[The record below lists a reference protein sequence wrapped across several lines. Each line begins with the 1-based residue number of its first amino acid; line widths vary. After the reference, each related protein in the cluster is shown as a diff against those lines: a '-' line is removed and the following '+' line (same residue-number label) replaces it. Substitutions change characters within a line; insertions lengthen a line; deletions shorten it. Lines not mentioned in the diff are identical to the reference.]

1 MPVDD
6 NNKISPDDLPTIFQ
20 IAIAQE
26 TNALSIESLHT
37 LFTKQQIQ
45 IEELE
50 QVLKVQH
57 EILKDIIDEMAK

>member
-1 MPVDD
+1 MPVDED
-6 NNKISPDDLPTIFQ
+6 NKITADDLPTIFQ

-26 TNALSIESLHT
+26 TNARSIESLHT

-57 EILKDIIDEMAK
+57 EIIKDIVNELS